1 MAAYGN
7 NNRQPNIQTDR
18 FGNPFQ
24 LKLAK
29 QVINRK
35 TGEEVNA
42 HKCFVELGG
51 KLYEI
56 SICEANAT
64 DKREGGLWVKITK
77 KEAQKKQTNM

>member
-1 MAAYGN
+1 MAYN
-7 NNRQPNIQTDR
+7 NNRNTPNVQTDR
-18 FGNPFQ
+18 FGNPYQ

-29 QVINRK
+29 QVVNKR

-56 SICEANAT
+56 SICEANPT
-64 DKREGGLWVKITK
+64 DKREGGLWVKVTR
-77 KEAQKKQTNM
+77 KEQQKRQTSM